1 MRNGLVIRLYA
12 VLLLIALA
20 WVLLGAPLLENEWQD
35 VPHRLQMM
43 LVQLPGR
50 MGSVLSLWR

>member
-1 MRNGLVIRLYA
+1 MRDGFVIRLYA
-12 VLLLIALA
+12 ALLLVALV
-20 WVLLGAPLLENEWQD
+20 WVLLGAPLVDSEWQD

>member
-12 VLLLIALA
+12 VLLLIALV

>member
-1 MRNGLVIRLYA
+1 MKDGFIIRLYG
-12 VLLLIALA
+12 VLLLAALV
-20 WVLLGAPLLENEWQD
+20 WVLLGAPLLESEWQD

-50 MGSVLSLWR
+50 MRSLWVHWQ

>member
-1 MRNGLVIRLYA
+1 MRDGFVVRLYA
-12 VLLLIALA
+12 ALLLMALV
-20 WVLLGAPLLENEWQD
+20 WVLLGAPLVESEWQD